1 MTATDTDMLCVTRY
15 DNANNNLMYNRYNAI
30 SQYINTQ
37 SISDNYV
44 GAYLSSLS
52 TVNSIN

>member
-1 MTATDTDMLCVTRY
+1 MCDVDRY

-44 GAYLSSLS
+44 RAQYTLPGLTL
-52 TVNSIN
+52 

>member
-1 MTATDTDMLCVTRY
+1 MCDVDRY
-15 DNANNNLMYNRYNAI
+15 DNANNNMMYNRYNAI

-44 GAYLSSLS
+44 GA
-52 TVNSIN
+52 IRAH

>member
-1 MTATDTDMLCVTRY
+1 MSDVLMCRY

-44 GAYLSSLS
+44 GVHFTTSGVAL
-52 TVNSIN
+52 

>member
-1 MTATDTDMLCVTRY
+1 MCDYRY

-44 GAYLSSLS
+44 RLFRHHTG
-52 TVNSIN
+52 VNL